1 MLRGLLR
8 RLSGLRQDRMARR
21 AELGAREHDVR
32 PAARAGL
39 PDRADLRQVGLGGQT
54 TGSGAS

>member
-8 RLSGLRQDRMARR
+8 RLSGLRQDRATRR
-21 AELGAREHDVR
+21 AELAARERDVR

-39 PDRADLRQVGLGGQT
+39 PDPADLRHVGLGGQT

>member
-1 MLRGLLR
+1 MLAGLLR
-8 RLSGLRQDRMARR
+8 RLRGVRQERAARRLRQA
-21 AELGAREHDVR
+21 AREHDAG

-39 PDRADLRQVGLGGQT
+39 PDQADLRHVGLGGQA